1 MNFQIFQ
8 SEIIIFSQFNRY
20 LDSNAQIPIAFS
32 VYAEDVSEPRLRNE
46 IIIYL
51 RPQSLKPKP
60 AYFLFERYE
69 YQMKENDP
77 KPKPYEL
84 RVVNDNL
91 ATTKVEIVEVQDP
104 LGLLSVVYEE
114 NLVTEGDIVSF
125 PQVNSEKNSQQFSE
139 FANDILVYLYP
150 TNPRRDLDELFILN
164 NRSDVYEYKLKTFI
178 KDQPELVSEVTVLI
192 KLIG

>member
-1 MNFQIFQ
+1 
-8 SEIIIFSQFNRY
+8 
-20 LDSNAQIPIAFS
+20 
-32 VYAEDVSEPRLRNE
+32 
-46 IIIYL
+46 
-51 RPQSLKPKP
+51 
-60 AYFLFERYE
+60 
-69 YQMKENDP
+69 MKENDP

-125 PQVNSEKNSQQFSE
+125 PQVNSEKNNQQFSE

-150 TNPRRDLDELFILN
+150 TNPRRDLDEFFILN